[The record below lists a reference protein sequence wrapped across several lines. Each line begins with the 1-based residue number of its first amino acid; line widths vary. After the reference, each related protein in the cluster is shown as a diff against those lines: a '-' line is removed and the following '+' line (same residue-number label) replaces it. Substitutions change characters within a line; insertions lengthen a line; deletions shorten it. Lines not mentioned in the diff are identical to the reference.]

1 MQTKNP
7 LLDDLS
13 RLMTGAVG
21 AAQSMGEEARGIW
34 RAQADRI
41 ISEMDLM
48 TREEGEALKALARD
62 ALARVEVLE
71 ARLAA
76 LETGAGPAQIKPA
89 PAKPAPAKPAPA
101 KPARKKPSPKT

>member
-7 LLDDLS
+7 FLDDVA

-21 AAQSMGEEARGIW
+21 AAQSMGEEARGLW
-34 RAQADRI
+34 RAQLDRAVAD
-41 ISEMDLM
+41 MDLM

-62 ALARVEVLE
+62 ALARVEALE

-76 LETGAGPAQIKPA
+76 LEAAGGDAGPA
-89 PAKPAPAKPAPA
+89 
-101 KPARKKPSPKT
+101 PARKRKPGTPKTGAKG